1 MRVTVTIDR
10 RPEIADPEGTTVK
23 RALHDLGFTETASVR
38 MDRVIH
44 LEVEGDEAGLLLDVS
59 HDFELG
65 SGNEVVASLC
75 EELGHELS
83 KISSCQLN
91 SRHGVGD

>member
-23 RALHDLGFTETASVR
+23 RALHDLGFVETTSVR

-44 LEVEGDEAGLLLDVS
+44 MDVEGDDPEMVRSRVMDMCRQLLANPVLE
-59 HDFELG
+59 DFEV
-65 SGNEVVASLC
+65 EV
-75 EELGHELS
+75 ET
-83 KISSCQLN
+83 
-91 SRHGVGD
+91 

>member
-44 LEVEGDEAGLLLDVS
+44 LDVEGDDPDLVKGRVEEMCRQLLANPVLE
-59 HDFELG
+59 DF
-65 SGNEVVASLC
+65 SIEVDT
-75 EELGHELS
+75 G
-83 KISSCQLN
+83 QT
-91 SRHGVGD
+91 